1 MVHRVVAGAFG
12 LSAVVNAVGMWTGA
26 TALAAAGGLAAAGAL
41 AGHVV
46 MRRGDSPRGWLP
58 LLGVPVALAVF
69 FGVFAVPFTD
79 AKPARFNPETAQ
91 TAFALE
97 HEENLSRIWVLFGAL
112 AVLAGCALLAL
123 RALRRLPSA
132 HTALGILVTAGLGAL
147 PTLFTAM
154 TLSLSDDYPVPSSV
168 RFADVVRASWAPLLA
183 GVAFAVVLVVASHR
197 EGAARAAV
205 GAAALGLF
213 SFAMAYGSAW
223 SASTLWFSVDRT
235 SASMTAVVGT
245 GYTDPT
251 AAVLGAAILISTA
264 GIVLGALHPRGYQN
278 PW

>member
-1 MVHRVVAGAFG
+1 MVHRVVAGTFVLG
-12 LSAVVNAVGMWTGA
+12 TVVNAVGMWTGTPVLSA
-26 TALAAAGGLAAAGAL
+26 VGGLTAAGAL
-41 AGHVV
+41 AGHVF
-46 MRRGDSPRGWLP
+46 MRRGDSPGGWVP

-79 AKPARFNPETAQ
+79 AKPARFTQEMAER
-91 TAFALE
+91 AFAME
-97 HEENLSRIWVLFGAL
+97 HEENLPRIWVLFGAL
-112 AVLAGCALLAL
+112 TVLAGCALLAL

-132 HTALGILVTAGLGAL
+132 HTALGIAVTAGLGAL
-147 PTLFTAM
+147 PTLFTALA
-154 TLSLSDDYPVPSSV
+154 LSLSDEYSPPFSA
-168 RFADVVRASWAPLLA
+168 RFADVARASWAPLLA

-223 SASTLWFSVDRT
+223 SAASLWHSPGLVV
-235 SASMTAVVGT
+235 STAVVGT
-245 GYTDPT
+245 GYTNPT
-251 AAVLGAAILISTA
+251 AAVVGAVILISTA
-264 GIVLGALHPRGYQN
+264 GIVLGALHPRGYRN

>member
-97 HEENLSRIWVLFGAL
+97 HEENLSRI
-112 AVLAGCALLAL
+112 
-123 RALRRLPSA
+123 
-132 HTALGILVTAGLGAL
+132 
-147 PTLFTAM
+147 
-154 TLSLSDDYPVPSSV
+154 
-168 RFADVVRASWAPLLA
+168 
-183 GVAFAVVLVVASHR
+183 
-197 EGAARAAV
+197 
-205 GAAALGLF
+205 
-213 SFAMAYGSAW
+213 
-223 SASTLWFSVDRT
+223 
-235 SASMTAVVGT
+235 
-245 GYTDPT
+245 
-251 AAVLGAAILISTA
+251 
-264 GIVLGALHPRGYQN
+264 
-278 PW
+278 